1 MKSIS
6 RELIFLLLLIFLGS
20 TSNFLRAQPVIHD
33 LQEGDLIFQ
42 NSECGDLCQA
52 INQVTP
58 AIYGQHFSHVALLF
72 KEKDEWWVVEATGDQ
87 VQLNRLDDFIKRSKG
102 PILVGRLN
110 APFHDLIPAAL
121 KIAKQQ
127 VGLPYD
133 DEFLYDNG
141 KYYCS
146 ELIYDAFKEANHG
159 EDVFEMQPMTF
170 KKPGEKEYF
179 QNWVEYYQRKGMEI
193 PEGELGCN
201 PGGMGNSEKLEIYK
215 FR

>member
-1 MKSIS
+1 MKSIVK
-6 RELIFLLLLIFLGS
+6 IFVFLFLFVIFAS
-20 TSNFLRAQPVIHD
+20 TTSFLNAQPIVQN

-42 NSECGDLCQA
+42 NSECGGLCQA

-72 KEKDEWWVVEATGDQ
+72 KEQEEWWVVEATGNH
-87 VQLNRLDDFIKRSKG
+87 VQINKLDDLIERSQG
-102 PILVGRLN
+102 AILLGRLKQ
-110 APFHDLIPAAL
+110 PYLDLIPIA
-121 KIAKQQ
+121 IEFAKQQ

-146 ELIYDAFKEANHG
+146 ELIYEAFKIANNG
-159 EDVFEMQPMTF
+159 VDVFELQPMTF
-170 KKPGEKEYF
+170 KKPGENKYF

-201 PGGMGNSEKLEIYK
+201 PGGMGNSEKMEIYK